1 MRKEMSSQSI
11 FLAKGKELNLVDL
24 AGKLVS
30 VGLWSDVSPYTW
42 KNQMQIL
49 SRQKQFKPR
58 LQKLTIEKGAK
69 IMKTSK
75 KS

>member
-24 AGKLVS
+24 VGNLVS

-49 SRQKQFKPR
+49 SREKQFKPR
-58 LQKLTIEKGAK
+58 LQKLTIEKDAK

-75 KS
+75 KP